1 MTFTGYDLPFSEGAI
16 GDLNNDGFLDVQM
29 GSKIYFNSGNPNKW
43 LKVQL
48 QGVQSNIHGIA
59 ARVEIYGSWGKQI
72 REIRSGQGFSH
83 MSTMNA
89 HFGIGT
95 ASGID
100 KVIVRWPSGVV
111 DEILNVSSNQSLTV
125 QEGAFPLSTN
135 NPTASILRLAPNPA
149 KEMVNVSA
157 NAGIELSTYQIVDL
171 SGRNIANGV
180 LVNQMISVS
189 ALTNGTYFIQFT
201 DKQGNRYTE
210 KFIKN

>member
-1 MTFTGYDLPFSEGAI
+1 
-16 GDLNNDGFLDVQM
+16 
-29 GSKIYFNSGNPNKW
+29 
-43 LKVQL
+43 
-48 QGVQSNIHGIA
+48 
-59 ARVEIYGSWGKQI
+59 
-72 REIRSGQGFSH
+72 
-83 MSTMNA
+83 
-89 HFGIGT
+89 
-95 ASGID
+95 
-100 KVIVRWPSGVV
+100 
-111 DEILNVSSNQSLTV
+111 LNVSSNQSLTV
-125 QEGAFPLSTN
+125 QEGAFPLSTI

-171 SGRNIANGV
+171 SGRNIANGL